1 MTSILQRAIENNIP
15 KLKMR
20 TLPHPDIDEQLKIM
34 MVEIKQVEIF
44 LKNNI
49 EYITNNGRIKQ
60 L

>member
-1 MTSILQRAIENNIP
+1 MSAENDIP

-20 TLPHPDIDEQLKIM
+20 TLPYPNIDEELKIM
-34 MVEIKQVEIF
+34 MVEIKQVKIF
-44 LKNNI
+44 LKNII